1 MPSLDIN
8 FLNLLQTDLKQF
20 SNFIETGT
28 YLGDTIFSLE
38 PYFKKLYTIEIKE
51 DFYKRAKNMYK
62 GEKIKFFLG
71 DSSDVLPPL
80 LLNNIQ
86 GQSIF
91 FLDGHWSAGNT
102 GRGKKDCPLYEELI
116 TINLL
121 HKKEAIIIIDDIRLV
136 GKGPNIGNQ
145 LCNWEDININ
155 KMLEIL
161 KDRITNKY
169 FLPSTSHPKDRLI
182 IHISSLL

>member
-1 MPSLDIN
+1 MPSLDTN
-8 FLNLLQTDLKQF
+8 FLNLLQTDYKQF
-20 SNFIETGT
+20 RNFIETGT
-28 YLGDTIFSLE
+28 FLGDTIFSLE
-38 PYFKKLYTIEIKE
+38 PYFEKLYTIEIKE
-51 DFYKRAKNMYK
+51 EFYKRAKNMYK

-71 DSSDVLPPL
+71 DSSDVLPL
-80 LLNNIQ
+80 FLNNIQ
-86 GQSIF
+86 EKSIF
-91 FLDGHWSAGNT
+91 FLDGHWSAGDT

-116 TINLL
+116 AINLL
-121 HKKEAIIIIDDIRLV
+121 HKKEAIIIIDDMRLV

-161 KDRITNKY
+161 KNRITNKY
-169 FLPSTSHPKDRLI
+169 FLPSTCNSKDRLI